1 MNKSYI
7 YSIIQTSKNN
17 KLKMKLIK
25 QTKFKKVKNKKTN
38 KQVK

>member
-7 YSIIQTSKNN
+7 YSVIQTSKNN

-25 QTKFKKVKNKKTN
+25 QTKFKKVQNKKTN